1 MSGLHPSGLIRII
14 RITSGSGT
22 RKRRA
27 YKKRTGG
34 LAIVHR
40 PLIRIGVGVRRRKLK
55 TTTHVALRRVRRV
68 HPVVIGSAWQL
79 SSTRRGTGRKR
90 RPTTGRPRVMKLR
103 IL

>member
-1 MSGLHPSGLIRII
+1 MSGLHPSGLTRII
-14 RITSGSGT
+14 RISSGSGV

-40 PLIRIGVGVRRRKLK
+40 PLIRIGVGFRRHKPK
-55 TTTHVALRRVRRV
+55 TTHVAVRRVRRV
-68 HPVVIGSAWQL
+68 NPVVIGSAWQL

-90 RPTTGRPRVMKLR
+90 RLTGHPRVMKLR
-103 IL
+103 II

>member
-1 MSGLHPSGLIRII
+1 MSGLHPSGLTRII

-40 PLIRIGVGVRRRKLK
+40 PLIRKPK
-55 TTTHVALRRVRRV
+55 TTTHVPVSRVRRV

-90 RPTTGRPRVMKLR
+90 RPTGHPRVMKLR
-103 IL
+103 II

>member
-1 MSGLHPSGLIRII
+1 MSGLHPSGLTRII
-14 RITSGSGT
+14 RISSGSGV

-40 PLIRIGVGVRRRKLK
+40 PLIRIGVGVRRRKPK
-55 TTTHVALRRVRRV
+55 TTTHVAVRRV
-68 HPVVIGSAWQL
+68 QPVVVGSAWQL

-90 RPTTGRPRVMKLR
+90 KPVSRPRMINLR
-103 IL
+103 II

>member
-1 MSGLHPSGLIRII
+1 MSGLHPSGLTRII

-40 PLIRIGVGVRRRKLK
+40 PLIRIGVGVRRRKPK
-55 TTTHVALRRVRRV
+55 TTTHVAVRSVRRV
-68 HPVVIGSAWQL
+68 NPVVVGSAWQL
-79 SSTRRGTGRKR
+79 SSTRRGTGHKRK
-90 RPTTGRPRVMKLR
+90 PVSRPRMIKLR
-103 IL
+103 II